1 MEYCE
6 SPAATRRFCQG
17 LAIAIVSTFLTMT
30 SAALGTA
37 ITGIEPAK
45 DSLTIRCG
53 DAVLQLQACDD
64 CICRVRYS
72 GSGKLTDPAVT
83 TIVGKLPAAPFQLL
97 ETNSYVGLKTKSI
110 EARVDRQTGAVSFV
124 DADTG
129 KMFLAEAADGRAKT
143 TAQVEGQA
151 IQGISLTFRRQPG
164 EAVIG
169 LGQHQEG
176 QFNYTDTRVV
186 LLQKNTQIGVPVL
199 TSSAGYTLLWDNPSV
214 TTVDASKSAIRWSSE
229 YGETIDYYICFG
241 PDLNQAIAG
250 YRKLTG
256 DAPMFGRWAW
266 GLWQSRERYIKQED
280 LLSIAREYRKRRIPI
295 DGMVQDWQYW
305 FPQPWG
311 SHAFGTNFP
320 DPSRLMK
327 ELHDTNFHA
336 IISVWAKFDHG
347 SKNYD
352 EMESAGNLYPP
363 IYPNVAPAGKAKWY
377 DAFKPDARA
386 MYWRQINEQIGVH
399 GWDGWWLD
407 ATEPELGGKWGE
419 MRNLPTAAGPG
430 YAVFNAYPLMTTAA
444 VYEGQKAR
452 KPEVRPLILTRSAYA
467 GQQRNGAVAWSG
479 DIAGNWTVFRNQV
492 PAGLNF
498 VASGIPYWNTDTGG
512 FFGGNPKDEG
522 YRELFTRWFQFSAF
536 CPMLRIHGTGPEK
549 TLWAFDEKTNDILLT
564 FDKLRY
570 RLLPY
575 IYSTA
580 WQVTSSHASMMRPLM
595 IDYRTD
601 SNVYNIPDQFLFGP
615 GLMVCPVTQPIGAN
629 LALVPPASLI
639 DTSGKPGGLQATYYQ
654 GKNFEQEV
662 FKRIDPTI
670 DFDWDK
676 IKREGVGENLRKD
689 PIPGL
694 VMDGFSARWDGFVQT
709 QQAGDYT
716 FQLRADDGMRMWI
729 DGKLVVEDWNARN
742 VVAKTVTLALPAD
755 SRVPLR
761 IEYFQDRAPA
771 IIDLRWKPPADLK
784 PKVSTRKVYLPLGTW
799 FDFWN
804 GQSLAGGKTID
815 AEAPIERLPLFV
827 KAGTILPM
835 GPAVQHAGEQPHAPL
850 EVRVYRGADGSS
862 VLYDDAGDGYGYEK
876 GEYATIPF
884 TWNEQ
889 AQSLTIGIRLGR
901 YPGMPANRQFRVVM
915 VKPSHGVGPEVV
927 SDADHAVDY
936 DGSALVV
943 KMAP

>member
-1 MEYCE
+1 
-6 SPAATRRFCQG
+6 R
-17 LAIAIVSTFLTMT
+17 
-30 SAALGTA
+30 
-37 ITGIEPAK
+37 
-45 DSLTIRCG
+45 
-53 DAVLQLQACDD
+53 AVLQLQACDD
-64 CICRVRYS
+64 RVCRVRYS
-72 GSGKLTDPAVT
+72 ESGKLTDPAVT
-83 TIVGKLPAAPFQLL
+83 AIVGKLPAAPFQLL

-110 EARVDRQTGAVSFV
+110 EARVDRETGAVSFV
-124 DADTG
+124 DTNTG
-129 KMFLAEAADGRAKT
+129 KTFLAEAMDSRASIT
-143 TAQVEGQA
+143 THVEGQTVH
-151 IQGISLTFRRQPG
+151 GPSLTFIRQPG
-164 EAVIG
+164 EAAIG

-176 QFNYTDTRVV
+176 KFNYTDTRVV
-186 LLQKNTQIGVPVL
+186 LLQKNTEIGVPVL

-214 TTVDASKSAIRWSSE
+214 TTVDASKSAIKWSSE
-229 YGETIDYYICFG
+229 YGENIDYYICFG

-266 GLWQSRERYIKQED
+266 GLWQSRERYVRQED

-295 DGMVQDWQYW
+295 DGIVQDWQYW

-320 DPSRLMK
+320 DPAGLMK

-336 IISVWAKFDHG
+336 IISVWAKFDRG

-377 DAFKPDARA
+377 DAFKPEARA
-386 MYWRQINEQIGVH
+386 MYWRQMNEQIGIY

-419 MRNLPTAAGPG
+419 LRNLPTAAGPG
-430 YAVFNAYPLMTTAA
+430 YAVFNAYPLMTTTA

-467 GQQRNGAVAWSG
+467 GQQRNGAIAWSG
-479 DIAGNWTVFRNQV
+479 DIRGSWDVFRKQI

-498 VASGIPYWNTDTGG
+498 VATGIPYWNTDTGG
-512 FFGGNPKDEG
+512 FFGGDPNDPD
-522 YRELFTRWFQFSAF
+522 YRELFTRWFQFSTF
-536 CPMLRIHGTGPEK
+536 CPMLRVHGTGPHKALWLFGEETFK
-549 TLWAFDEKTNDILLT
+549 TLLT

-575 IYSTA
+575 IYSTS
-580 WQVTSSHASMMRPLM
+580 WQVTSSRASMMRPLL
-595 IDYRTD
+595 IDYPTD
-601 SNVYNIPDQFLFGP
+601 PKTHDIGDQFLFGP
-615 GLMVCPVTQPIGAN
+615 GIMACPVTQSVGGS
-629 LALVPPASLI
+629 LAVIPSTSLLNA
-639 DTSGKPGGLQATYYQ
+639 DGQPGGLSAVYYQ
-654 GKNFEQEV
+654 GKNFEKEV
-662 FKRIDPTI
+662 ARRVDPVI
-670 DFDWDK
+670 DFAWDK
-676 IKREGVGENLRKD
+676 VKREGVGANPRTD

-694 VMDGFSARWDGFVQT
+694 NMDGFSVRWQGFIQAAR
-709 QQAGDYT
+709 AGAYT
-716 FQLRADDGMRMWI
+716 IRLRADDGMRMWI
-729 DGKLVVEDWNARN
+729 DGNLVVDDWNERPSLIKA
-742 VVAKTVTLALPAD
+742 VKVDLPAD
-755 SRVPLR
+755 KQVP
-761 IEYFQDRAPA
+761 IKVEYFQGVRQAEV
-771 IIDLRWKPPADLK
+771 DLRWQPPADDAK
-784 PKVSTRKVYLPLGTW
+784 KVFTRKVYLPLGTW
-799 FDFWN
+799 FDFWT

-815 AEAPIERLPLFV
+815 AEAPVERLPLFV

-835 GPAVQHAGEQPHAPL
+835 APAMQYVGEQPHAPL
-850 EVRVYRGADGSS
+850 EVRVYRGADGSFL
-862 VLYDDAGDGYGYEK
+862 LYDDAGDGYGYEK

-889 AQSLTIGIRLGR
+889 AHSLTIGIRVGR

-915 VKPSHGVGPEVV
+915 VKPSHGVGPEDV